1 MLLFALTSMLG
12 APSFETLPASL
23 SASTAKGWEEV
34 IREID
39 TPPHG
44 SVSGRDSRLKNASL
58 AEASLGLSRLHKRS
72 GLTGGAEAL
81 ARAGTTSGDLCR
93 WIGTGVP
100 KGRTK
105 AEPRE
110 GDVITGA

>member
-58 AEASLGLSRLHKRS
+58 AEASLGLSRMQKERAHGWR
-72 GLTGGAEAL
+72 GGPRQSRDERRFGCVL
-81 ARAGTTSGDLCR
+81 PHRCSP
-93 WIGTGVP
+93 WEP
-100 KGRTK
+100 K
-105 AEPRE
+105 AE
-110 GDVITGA
+110 G